1 MVRVYKNAISM
12 LETKKKKKKKT
23 KETSGNRSL
32 GLKICLGLWINYAND
47 YSWKVDCL
55 IERYFN

>member
-47 YSWKVDCL
+47 Y
-55 IERYFN
+55 N